1 MTNQAG
7 PISRLAIASPVLAA
21 LGWVFLVGGSASYSE
36 FSDLSVASAIF
47 TITLAAV
54 GISFVAGLASAVWAL
69 IQIRRG
75 SRKLRGTWLALAGL
89 LLSLGSGVLLLSAAL
104 VQRLCCAPPW
114 TPA

>member
-7 PISRLAIASPVLAA
+7 PFSRLAIASPALVV
-21 LGWVFLVGGSASYSE
+21 LGWVFLVGGSAAYSE
-36 FSDLSVASAIF
+36 FSDPSVASAIS

-54 GISFVAGLASAVWAL
+54 GLFLVAALASAVWAL

-104 VQRLCCAPPW
+104 VQRVCCAPP
-114 TPA
+114 